1 MRIVTAESAG
11 FCFGVERAVSETLR
25 LSETGEKPV
34 FTYGPVVHN
43 ETVVRTLEER
53 GVRVLESEA
62 DLEALDGGTVVIRAH
77 GIPKET
83 EEKLKRLP
91 VAAADMTCPF
101 VKKIHRIVSKHSALG
116 ETVVIAGDAE
126 HPEVKG
132 ILGWCGGPAAVIRT
146 AEELEETGI
155 SKETP
160 LCLVAQTTFNW
171 QKYKILVEKILKSGY
186 NVIYTADTVC
196 NATAERQ
203 KEAEKI
209 ASDVDMML
217 VIGSPGSSN
226 TRKLFEICSKKCNRS
241 YFIRNAGDLRDSW
254 FTDVTS
260 IGITAGASTP
270 KKILREV
277 QTYVRKF

>member
-1 MRIVTAESAG
+1 MFDIKEG
-11 FCFGVERAVSETLR
+11 DTLMVM
-25 LSETGEKPV
+25 G
-34 FTYGPVVHN
+34 
-43 ETVVRTLEER
+43 
-53 GVRVLESEA
+53 
-62 DLEALDGGTVVIRAH
+62 D
-77 GIPKET
+77 
-83 EEKLKRLP
+83 KLKGIALLKANAIEDNIIINYAQITDDTDSEGNP
-91 VAAADMTCPF
+91 VEDRDSTPNKWEESPRNDDQDIEKITVAYFDLALYKWVTSAIVIEDGKTTIYDSGHTQEDKTNVLNVSLKKDKLNKVS
-101 VKKIHRIVSKHSALG
+101 VK
-116 ETVVIAGDAE
+116 
-126 HPEVKG
+126 
-132 ILGWCGGPAAVIRT
+132 
-146 AEELEETGI
+146 
-155 SKETP
+155 
-160 LCLVAQTTFNW
+160 F
-171 QKYKILVEKILKSGY
+171 KYKILVEKILKSGY